1 MIMFVWGIA
10 YIFMVAGGMIARGMG
25 MKMAIEIKMKTMS
38 HQFRV
43 NRVGIASHSE
53 SGASV

>member
-38 HQFRV
+38 H
-43 NRVGIASHSE
+43 
-53 SGASV
+53 